1 MQKVKF
7 IVNQY
12 TTKKGVPFTKAS
24 ILGKFIPSVDAIPEV
39 RYPVSFTKKSEC
51 ELPTK
56 AGVYEVGFMDKGAWL
71 DQRNPEKPVFRI
83 NAVRCRF
90 DKPLVQRDAAI
101 KVAEEAIDIANE
113 SDK

>member
-24 ILGKFIPSVDAIPEV
+24 ILGKFIPSVDADPEV
-39 RYPVSFTKKSEC
+39 RYPVRFTKSSKC
-51 ELPTK
+51 EEPKK
-56 AGVYEVGFMDKGAWL
+56 AGVYEVGFEDKGAWL
-71 DQRNPEKPVFRI
+71 DQRDPEKPIFRI

-90 DKPLVQRDAAI
+90 DKPLVQRDAAV
-101 KVAEEAIDIANE
+101 KVAEESIDIANE
-113 SDK
+113 DDK